1 MARDRLVTVEYKTIH
16 DIAGPL
22 VFVRGVTGV
31 SFGEMVEIESAD
43 SRVRKG
49 QVIELNGDL
58 AVVQVFGTT
67 HGLDVENCKVRFQGE
82 VIRLGVSVGLL
93 GRVLNGLG
101 EPIDG
106 GGKVFPEQEKEVT
119 GAPIN
124 PFTRDNPN
132 DFIQTGVSAIDGLNT
147 LVRGQKLPIFS
158 LAGVPGNELAAQIV
172 KNAKV
177 ISGEEFAIVFGAMGI
192 TRREASFFQQTFAET
207 GALERVVFF
216 MNLAEDPTVERLI
229 TPKCALT
236 MAEFLAFEYDMQVLV
251 ILTDMTNYC
260 EALRE
265 ISAAREEVPG
275 RRGYPGYMYTD
286 LASIY
291 ERAGR
296 IKGRK
301 GSITQVPILTMPD
314 DDITHPIADLT
325 GYITEGQIVLSR
337 ALHRK
342 GVFPPIDVLPCLSRL
357 MNQGI
362 GEGKTRG
369 DHRGVADQLYA
380 YYAEGVDLRRLVA
393 IIGEEALSESDRLFL
408 KFADEF
414 EENFLNQAD
423 ENRDIEDTL
432 EIGWNLL
439 SILPAGDIKRIKAEY
454 IDQYFPTEA
463 AAQERAAADL
473 EESAVEGAL
482 KATPVEEVM
491 DEEEAGE
498 PEAAGSAGSGE
509 RPGA

>member
-1 MARDRLVTVEYKTIH
+1 MIRDRLVQAEYKTIG

-22 VFVRGVTGV
+22 VFVRKVRGVL
-31 SFGEMVEIESAD
+31 FGEMAEIKLAD
-43 SRVRKG
+43 GTVRKG

-58 AVVQVFGTT
+58 AIVQVFGTT
-67 HGLDVENCKVRFQGE
+67 HGMDVRNCTVRFQGE
-82 VIRLGVSVGLL
+82 VIKLGVSVGML
-93 GRVLNGLG
+93 GRILNGLG

-106 GGKVFPEQEKEVT
+106 GGRIFPEQEIEVG

-124 PFTRDNPN
+124 PYTRDNPR
-132 DFIQTGVSAIDGLNT
+132 DFIQTGISAIDGLNT
-147 LVRGQKLPIFS
+147 LVRGQKLPIFGGS
-158 LAGVPGNELAAQIV
+158 GLPGNEVAAQIV
-172 KNAKV
+172 KNATVK
-177 ISGEEFAIVFGAMGI
+177 SGEEFAIVFGAMGI
-192 TRREASFFQQTFAET
+192 TRREASFFQRSFAET
-207 GALERVVFF
+207 GALERVCFF
-216 MNLAEDPTVERLI
+216 MNLAEDPTVERII
-229 TPKCALT
+229 TPRCALT
-236 MAEFLAFEYDMQVLV
+236 TAEFLAFEYDMQVLV

-296 IKGRK
+296 IKGKK

-337 ALHRK
+337 DLHRK
-342 GVFPPIDVLPCLSRL
+342 GVFPPIEVLPCLSRL

-362 GEGKTRG
+362 GDGKTRG

-380 YYAEGVDLRRLVA
+380 FYAEGTDLRRLVA
-393 IIGEEALSESDRLFL
+393 IIGEEALSENDRLYL

-414 EENFLNQAD
+414 EDQFINQSD
-423 ENRDIEDTL
+423 ENRDIEETL

-439 SILPAGDIKRIKAEY
+439 SMLPATELKRLKLEY
-454 IDQYFPTEA
+454 IEQYYPGDA
-463 AAQERAAADL
+463 
-473 EESAVEGAL
+473 
-482 KATPVEEVM
+482 KK
-491 DEEEAGE
+491 E
-498 PEAAGSAGSGE
+498 PDSITQKGV
-509 RPGA
+509 

>member
-1 MARDRLVTVEYKTIH
+1 MARDRLVQAEYRTIH

-22 VFVRGVTGV
+22 VFVRKVSGV
-31 SFGEMVEIESAD
+31 SFGEMVEIEAAD
-43 SRVRKG
+43 GKVRKG

-67 HGLDVENCKVRFQGE
+67 NGLDVRDCKVRFQGE
-82 VIRLGVSVGLL
+82 VIKLGVSVGLL

-106 GGKVFPEQEKEVT
+106 GGQVFPEQELEVG

-124 PFTRDNPN
+124 PYSRDNPN
-132 DFIQTGVSAIDGLNT
+132 DFIQTGISAIDGLNT
-147 LVRGQKLPIFS
+147 LVRGQKLPIFGG
-158 LAGVPGNELAAQIV
+158 AGLPGNEVAAQIV

-177 ISGEEFAIVFGAMGI
+177 KSGEEFAIVFGAMGI
-192 TRREASFFQQTFAET
+192 TRREASFFQYSFAET
-207 GALERVVFF
+207 GALERVCFF
-216 MNLAEDPTVERLI
+216 MNLAEDPTVERII
-229 TPKCALT
+229 TPRCALT

-286 LASIY
+286 LASLY

-296 IKGRK
+296 IKGKK

-337 ALHRK
+337 GLHRK
-342 GVFPPIDVLPCLSRL
+342 GLFPPIDVLPCLSRL

-362 GEGKTRG
+362 GEGKTRA

-380 YYAEGVDLRRLVA
+380 FYAEGVDLRRLVA
-393 IIGEEALSESDRLFL
+393 IIGEEALSENDRLYL

-414 EENFLNQAD
+414 EEQFLNQGD
-423 ENRDIEDTL
+423 ENRDIEETL

-439 SILPAGDIKRIKAEY
+439 SLLPASELKRIKVEY
-454 IDQYFPTEA
+454 IEKYYPGAADGPDDGPAEGESSPEAVAPPEAKAEETETEKAVEA
-463 AAQERAAADL
+463 AE
-473 EESAVEGAL
+473 
-482 KATPVEEVM
+482 
-491 DEEEAGE
+491 
-498 PEAAGSAGSGE
+498 
-509 RPGA
+509 

>member
-1 MARDRLVTVEYKTIH
+1 MARDRLVTAEYKTIH

-22 VFVRGVTGV
+22 VFVRGVRGV
-31 SFGEMVEIESAD
+31 SFGEMVEIESGTGE
-43 SRVRKG
+43 VRKG
-49 QVIELNGDL
+49 QVIELNDDL
-58 AVVQVFGTT
+58 AIVQVFGTT
-67 HGLDVENCKVRFQGE
+67 TGLDVDNSKVRFQGE
-82 VIRLGVSVGLL
+82 VIQLGVSLGML

-106 GGKVFPEQEKEVT
+106 GGRVFPEAELEVG

-124 PFTRDNPN
+124 PYTRDNPN

-158 LAGVPGNELAAQIV
+158 GAGLPGNELAAQIV

-192 TRREASFFQQTFAET
+192 TRREASFFQRSFAET
-207 GALERVVFF
+207 GALERVCFF
-216 MNLAEDPTVERLI
+216 MNLAEDPTVERII
-229 TPKCALT
+229 TPRCALT
-236 MAEFLAFEYDMQVLV
+236 MAEFLAFEHDLQVLV
-251 ILTDMTNYC
+251 LLTDMTNYC

-342 GVFPPIDVLPCLSRL
+342 GIFPPIDVLPCLSRL

-380 YYAEGVDLRRLVA
+380 FYAEGVDLRRLVA
-393 IIGEEALSESDRLFL
+393 IIGEEALSETDRLYL

-414 EENFLNQAD
+414 EEAFLNQGED
-423 ENRDIEDTL
+423 NRDIEETL

-439 SILPAGDIKRIKAEY
+439 SILPSTELKRIKLEY
-454 IDQYFPTEA
+454 VEKFYPGEITEEKA
-463 AAQERAAADL
+463 AVAQDKEATEGVL
-473 EESAVEGAL
+473 EERESQP
-482 KATPVEEVM
+482 KASPE
-491 DEEEAGE
+491 DE
-498 PEAAGSAGSGE
+498 STS
-509 RPGA
+509 

>member
-1 MARDRLVTVEYKTIH
+1 MARDKLVQAEYRTIS

-22 VFVRGVTGV
+22 VFVKKVKGV
-31 SFGEMVEIESAD
+31 SFGEMVEIETVEGL
-43 SRVRKG
+43 VRKG

-58 AVVQVFGTT
+58 AIVQVFGTT
-67 HGLDVENCKVRFQGE
+67 NGLDVRDCKVRFQGE
-82 VIRLGVSVGLL
+82 VIKLGVSAGML

-106 GGKVFPEQEKEVT
+106 GGQVFPEQDLEVG

-132 DFIQTGVSAIDGLNT
+132 DFIQTGICAIDGLNT
-147 LVRGQKLPIFS
+147 LVRGQKLPIFGG
-158 LAGVPGNELAAQIV
+158 AGLPGNEVAAQIV

-192 TRREASFFQQTFAET
+192 TRREASFFQSSFAET
-207 GALERVVFF
+207 GALEKVVFF
-216 MNLAEDPTVERLI
+216 MNLAEDPTVERII
-229 TPKCALT
+229 TPRCALT
-236 MAEFLAFEYDMQVLV
+236 MAEFLAFEHEMQVLV

-296 IKGRK
+296 IKGKK

-337 ALHRK
+337 GLHRK
-342 GVFPPIDVLPCLSRL
+342 GVFPPIEVLPCLSRL

-362 GEGKTRG
+362 GEGKTRA

-380 YYAEGVDLRRLVA
+380 FYAEGVDLRRLVA
-393 IIGEEALSESDRLFL
+393 IIGEEALSETDRLYL

-414 EENFLNQAD
+414 EEQFLNQGD
-423 ENRDIEDTL
+423 ENRDIEETL

-439 SILPAGDIKRIKAEY
+439 SLLPANELKRIKVEY
-454 IDQYFPTEA
+454 IEEYYPGDVEA
-463 AAQERAAADL
+463 SMETS
-473 EESAVEGAL
+473 EESAAEA
-482 KATPVEEVM
+482 EEDAQEAEQVKVAA
-491 DEEEAGE
+491 EEAVTE
-498 PEAAGSAGSGE
+498 
-509 RPGA
+509 

>member
-1 MARDRLVTVEYKTIH
+1 MARDRLVQAEYKTIS

-22 VFVRGVTGV
+22 VFVKKVSGV
-31 SFGEMVEIESAD
+31 SFGEMVEIETANGL
-43 SRVRKG
+43 VRKG

-58 AVVQVFGTT
+58 AIVQIFGTT
-67 HGLDVENCKVRFQGE
+67 NGLDVRDCKVRFQGE
-82 VIRLGVSVGLL
+82 VIKLGVSSSML

-106 GGKVFPEQEKEVT
+106 GGQVFPEQELEVG

-124 PFTRDNPN
+124 PYTRDNPN
-132 DFIQTGVSAIDGLNT
+132 DFIQTGICAIDGLNT
-147 LVRGQKLPIFS
+147 LVRGQKLPIFGG
-158 LAGVPGNELAAQIV
+158 AGLPGNEVAAQIV

-192 TRREASFFQQTFAET
+192 TRREASFFQSAFAET

-216 MNLAEDPTVERLI
+216 MNLAEDPTVERII
-229 TPKCALT
+229 TPRCALT

-337 ALHRK
+337 GLHRK

-380 YYAEGVDLRRLVA
+380 FYAEGVDLRRLVA
-393 IIGEEALSESDRLFL
+393 IIGEEALSETDRLYL
-408 KFADEF
+408 KFSDEF
-414 EENFLNQAD
+414 EEQFLNQGD
-423 ENRDIEDTL
+423 ENRDIEETL

-439 SILPAGDIKRIKAEY
+439 SLLPANELKRIKIEY
-454 IDQYFPTEA
+454 IEEFYPGGVETQAPAKADAETEDA
-463 AAQERAAADL
+463 GQ
-473 EESAVEGAL
+473 
-482 KATPVEEVM
+482 EEVAAEA
-491 DEEEAGE
+491 EEVEVAEA
-498 PEAAGSAGSGE
+498 SAE
-509 RPGA
+509 

>member
-1 MARDRLVTVEYKTIH
+1 MARDRLVQAEYKTIS

-22 VFVRGVTGV
+22 VFVRKVSGV
-31 SFGEMVEIESAD
+31 SFGEMVEIETAEGA
-43 SRVRKG
+43 VRKG

-58 AVVQVFGTT
+58 AVIQIFGTT
-67 HGLDVENCKVRFQGE
+67 NGLDVRDCKIRFQGE
-82 VIRLGVSVGLL
+82 VIKLGVSAGML

-106 GGKVFPEQEKEVT
+106 GGQVFPEQELEVG

-124 PFTRDNPN
+124 PYTRDNPN
-132 DFIQTGVSAIDGLNT
+132 DFIQTGICAIDGLNT
-147 LVRGQKLPIFS
+147 LVRGQKLPIFGG
-158 LAGVPGNELAAQIV
+158 AGLPGNEVAAQIV

-192 TRREASFFQQTFAET
+192 TRREASFFQSSFAET

-216 MNLAEDPTVERLI
+216 MNLAEDPTVERII
-229 TPKCALT
+229 TPRCALT
-236 MAEFLAFEYDMQVLV
+236 MAEFLAFEYEMQVLV

-286 LASIY
+286 LASLY

-296 IKGRK
+296 IKGKK

-337 ALHRK
+337 GLHRK
-342 GVFPPIDVLPCLSRL
+342 GVFPPIEVLPCLSRL

-362 GEGKTRG
+362 GEGKTRA

-380 YYAEGVDLRRLVA
+380 FYAEGVDLRRLVA
-393 IIGEEALSESDRLFL
+393 IIGEEALSENDRLYL

-414 EENFLNQAD
+414 EEQFLNQGD
-423 ENRDIEDTL
+423 ENRDIEETL
-432 EIGWNLL
+432 SIGWNLL
-439 SILPAGDIKRIKAEY
+439 SLLPASELKRIKVEY
-454 IDQYFPTEA
+454 IEQYYPGDVDIAAPEA
-463 AAQERAAADL
+463 
-473 EESAVEGAL
+473 EESAADAEVEVEAVDE
-482 KATPVEEVM
+482 VEEAAE
-491 DEEEAGE
+491 DAGAE
-498 PEAAGSAGSGE
+498 
-509 RPGA
+509 

>member
-1 MARDRLVTVEYKTIH
+1 MGRDRLVQAEYRTIH

-22 VFVRGVTGV
+22 VFVGKVSGV
-31 SFGEMVEIESAD
+31 SFGEMVEIEAAD
-43 SRVRKG
+43 GRVRKG

-58 AVVQVFGTT
+58 AVVQVFGPTQ
-67 HGLDVENCKVRFQGE
+67 GLDVRDCKIRFQGE
-82 VIRLGVSVGLL
+82 VIKLGVSVGLL

-106 GGKVFPEQEKEVT
+106 GGQVFPEAELEVG

-124 PFTRDNPN
+124 PYTRDNPN
-132 DFIQTGVSAIDGLNT
+132 DFIQTGISAIDGLNT
-147 LVRGQKLPIFS
+147 LVRGQKLPIFGG
-158 LAGVPGNELAAQIV
+158 AGLPGNEVAAQIV
-172 KNAKV
+172 KNARV

-192 TRREASFFQQTFAET
+192 TRREASFFQSAFAET
-207 GALERVVFF
+207 GALERVCFF
-216 MNLAEDPTVERLI
+216 MNLAEDPTVERII
-229 TPKCALT
+229 TPRCALT

-286 LASIY
+286 LASLY

-296 IKGRK
+296 IKGKK

-337 ALHRK
+337 GLHRK

-362 GEGKTRG
+362 GEGKTRA

-380 YYAEGVDLRRLVA
+380 FYAEGVDLRRLVA
-393 IIGEEALSESDRLFL
+393 IIGEEALSETDRLYL
-408 KFADEF
+408 KFSDEF
-414 EENFLNQAD
+414 EEQFLNQVD
-423 ENRDIEDTL
+423 ENRDIEETL

-439 SILPAGDIKRIKAEY
+439 SLLPANELKRIKVEY
-454 IDQYFPTEA
+454 IEKYYPGEIKTE
-463 AAQERAAADL
+463 E
-473 EESAVEGAL
+473 
-482 KATPVEEVM
+482 PVEHAEGEEVA
-491 DEEEAGE
+491 DGEVEKAGAAEEPAGE
-498 PEAAGSAGSGE
+498 PAEA
-509 RPGA
+509 

>member
-1 MARDRLVTVEYKTIH
+1 MARDRLVQAEYRTIH

-22 VFVRGVTGV
+22 VFVRGVRGV
-31 SFGEMVEIESAD
+31 SFGEMVEIESGNGE
-43 SRVRKG
+43 VRKG
-49 QVIELNGDL
+49 QVIELNRDL
-58 AVVQVFGTT
+58 AIVQIFGTT
-67 HGLDVENCKVRFQGE
+67 TGLDVDQTKVRFQGE
-82 VIRLGVSVGLL
+82 VITLGVSVGML

-106 GGKVFPEQEKEVT
+106 GGRVFPEAELEVG

-158 LAGVPGNELAAQIV
+158 GAGLPGNELAAQIV

-192 TRREASFFQQTFAET
+192 TRREASFFQRSFAET
-207 GALERVVFF
+207 GALERVCFF
-216 MNLAEDPTVERLI
+216 MNLAEDPTVERII
-229 TPKCALT
+229 TPRCALT
-236 MAEFLAFEYDMQVLV
+236 MAEFLAFEHDLQVLV

-286 LASIY
+286 LASLY

-296 IKGRK
+296 IKGKK

-342 GVFPPIDVLPCLSRL
+342 GIFPPIDVLPCLSRL

-380 YYAEGVDLRRLVA
+380 FYAEGVDLRRLVA
-393 IIGEEALSESDRLFL
+393 IIGEEALSETDRLFL

-414 EENFLNQAD
+414 EEAFQNQGD
-423 ENRDIEDTL
+423 DNRDIEETL

-439 SILPAGDIKRIKAEY
+439 SILPSTELKRIKLEY
-454 IDQYFPTEA
+454 VEKFYPGEITEESA
-463 AAQERAAADL
+463 APAAAADAPEASQDSAEQ
-473 EESAVEGAL
+473 EELDA
-482 KATPVEEVM
+482 PVEAEK
-491 DEEEAGE
+491 
-498 PEAAGSAGSGE
+498 
-509 RPGA
+509 

>member
-1 MARDRLVTVEYKTIH
+1 MARDKLVTAEYKTIH

-22 VFVRGVTGV
+22 VFVREARGV
-31 SFGEMVEIESAD
+31 SFGEMVEIVSGDGES
-43 SRVRKG
+43 RNG
-49 QVIELNGDL
+49 QVIELDGDL

-67 HGLDVENCKVRFQGE
+67 TGLDVDNSKVSFRGE
-82 VIRLGVSVGLL
+82 VIQLGVSLSML

-106 GGKVFPEQEKEVT
+106 GGKVFAEAELEVG

-124 PFTRDNPN
+124 PFSRDNPN
-132 DFIQTGVSAIDGLNT
+132 DFIQTGISAIDGLNT

-158 LAGVPGNELAAQIV
+158 GAGLPGNELAAQIV

-192 TRREASFFQQTFAET
+192 TRREASFFQHSFAET
-207 GALERVVFF
+207 GALERVCFF
-216 MNLAEDPTVERLI
+216 MNLAEDPTVERII
-229 TPKCALT
+229 TPRCALT
-236 MAEFLAFEYDMQVLV
+236 MAEFLAFEHDLQVLV

-296 IKGRK
+296 IKGKR

-342 GVFPPIDVLPCLSRL
+342 GIFPPIDVLPCLSRL

-380 YYAEGVDLRRLVA
+380 FYAEGVDLRRLVA
-393 IIGEEALSESDRLFL
+393 IIGEEALSETDRLYL

-414 EENFLNQAD
+414 EEAFLNQGD
-423 ENRDIEDTL
+423 ENRDIEETL

-439 SILPAGDIKRIKAEY
+439 SLLPSNELKRLKLEY
-454 IDQYFPTEA
+454 IEEYYPGEITREQAASGAGEEA
-463 AAQERAAADL
+463 PEEGQE
-473 EESAVEGAL
+473 E
-482 KATPVEEVM
+482 K
-491 DEEEAGE
+491 EEENAE
-498 PEAAGSAGSGE
+498 DQEEAE
-509 RPGA
+509 EK

>member
-1 MARDRLVTVEYKTIH
+1 MASDRLVTAEYRTIH

-22 VFVRGVTGV
+22 VFVRRVKGV
-31 SFGEMVEIESAD
+31 SYEEMVEVESAD
-43 SRVRKG
+43 GRVRNG
-49 QVIELNGDL
+49 QVIELNDDL

-67 HGLDVENCKVRFQGE
+67 HGLDVKECKVRFQGD
-82 VIRLGVSVGLL
+82 VIKLGVSIGLL

-106 GGKVFPEQEKEVT
+106 GGNVFPEKELEVT
-119 GAPIN
+119 GSPIN
-124 PFTRDNPN
+124 PYMRDNPN

-158 LAGVPGNELAAQIV
+158 GSGLPGNELAAQIV
-172 KNAKV
+172 RQAKV
-177 ISGEEFAIVFGAMGI
+177 IGGEEFAIIFGAMGI
-192 TRREASFFQQTFAET
+192 TRREASFFQHSFSET

-229 TPKCALT
+229 TPRCALT
-236 MAEFLAFEYDMQVLV
+236 MAEFLAFSYDMQVLV

-286 LASIY
+286 LASLY

-296 IKGRK
+296 IKGKK

-337 ALHRK
+337 PLHNK
-342 GVFPPIDVLPCLSRL
+342 GVSPPIDVLPCLSRL

-393 IIGEEALSESDRLFL
+393 IIGEEALSEEDQLYL
-408 KFADEF
+408 KFADQF
-414 EENFLNQAD
+414 EESFLNQAD
-423 ENRDIEDTL
+423 ENRDIEETL

-439 SILPAGDIKRIKAEY
+439 SILPSSVIKRIKPENIEKY
-454 IDQYFPTEA
+454 YPGEVEVPGEETEA
-463 AAQERAAADL
+463 EEVAEEEVEAGADIVEEAEGGEAEEITRDL
-473 EESAVEGAL
+473 E
-482 KATPVEEVM
+482 
-491 DEEEAGE
+491 
-498 PEAAGSAGSGE
+498 
-509 RPGA
+509 

>member
-1 MARDRLVTVEYKTIH
+1 MARDRLVTAEYKTIH

-22 VFVRGVTGV
+22 VFVRGVRGV
-31 SFGEMVEIESAD
+31 SFGEMVEIESGTGE
-43 SRVRKG
+43 VRKG
-49 QVIELNGDL
+49 QVIELNDDL
-58 AVVQVFGTT
+58 AIVQVFGTT
-67 HGLDVENCKVRFQGE
+67 TGLDVDNSKVRFQGE
-82 VIRLGVSVGLL
+82 VIQLGVSLGML

-106 GGKVFPEQEKEVT
+106 GGRVFPEAELEVG

-124 PFTRDNPN
+124 PYTRDNPN

-158 LAGVPGNELAAQIV
+158 GAGLPGNELAAQIV

-192 TRREASFFQQTFAET
+192 TRREASFFQRSFAET
-207 GALERVVFF
+207 GALERVCFF
-216 MNLAEDPTVERLI
+216 MNLAEDPTVERII
-229 TPKCALT
+229 TPRCALT
-236 MAEFLAFEYDMQVLV
+236 MAEFLAFEHDLQVLV

-342 GVFPPIDVLPCLSRL
+342 GIFPPIDVLPCLSRL

-380 YYAEGVDLRRLVA
+380 FYAEGVDLRRLVA
-393 IIGEEALSESDRLFL
+393 IIGEEALSETDRLFL
-408 KFADEF
+408 KFSDEF
-414 EENFLNQAD
+414 EEAFLNQGE
-423 ENRDIEDTL
+423 ENRDIEETL
-432 EIGWNLL
+432 ETGWNLL
-439 SILPAGDIKRIKAEY
+439 SILPSTELKRIKLEYVEKYYPGEITEEKAAVAEEK
-454 IDQYFPTEA
+454 EA
-463 AAQERAAADL
+463 AEGVLQER
-473 EESAVEGAL
+473 ESQPKPTQE
-482 KATPVEEVM
+482 
-491 DEEEAGE
+491 DEPA
-498 PEAAGSAGSGE
+498 S
-509 RPGA
+509 

>member
-1 MARDRLVTVEYKTIH
+1 MARERLVTAEYKTIS

-22 VFVRGVTGV
+22 VFVKGVHGV
-31 SFGEMVEIESAD
+31 SFGEMVEIESGEGE
-43 SRVRKG
+43 SRKG
-49 QVIELNGDL
+49 QVIELSGDM

-67 HGLDVENCKVRFQGE
+67 TGLDVDNSKVRFRGE
-82 VIRLGVSVGLL
+82 VIHLGVSLSML

-106 GGKVFPEQEKEVT
+106 GGRVFPEAELEVG

-124 PFTRDNPN
+124 PYSRDNPN
-132 DFIQTGVSAIDGLNT
+132 DFIQTGISAIDGLNT

-158 LAGVPGNELAAQIV
+158 GAGLPGNELAAQIV

-192 TRREASFFQQTFAET
+192 TRREASFFQHSFAET
-207 GALERVVFF
+207 GALERVCFF
-216 MNLAEDPTVERLI
+216 MNLAEDPTVERII
-229 TPKCALT
+229 TPRCTLT
-236 MAEFLAFEYDMQVLV
+236 MAEFLAFEHDLQVLV

-342 GVFPPIDVLPCLSRL
+342 NIFPPIEVLPCLSRL

-362 GEGKTRG
+362 GDGKTRG

-380 YYAEGVDLRRLVA
+380 FYAEGVDLRRLVA
-393 IIGEEALSESDRLFL
+393 IIGEEALSETDRLYL

-414 EENFLNQAD
+414 EEAFLNQGD
-423 ENRDIEDTL
+423 ENRDIEETL

-439 SILPAGDIKRIKAEY
+439 SLLPSTELKRIKVEY
-454 IDQYFPTEA
+454 IEEYFPGEITRE
-463 AAQERAAADL
+463 QVVSE
-473 EESAVEGAL
+473 AVEEAPPED
-482 KATPVEEVM
+482 K
-491 DEEEAGE
+491 EEEEEEEEDQEGGQE
-498 PEAAGSAGSGE
+498 E
-509 RPGA
+509 

>member
-1 MARDRLVTVEYKTIH
+1 MARDRLVTAEYRTIN

-22 VFVRGVTGV
+22 VFVRGVRGV
-31 SFGEMVEIESAD
+31 SFGEMVEIESGD
-43 SRVRKG
+43 GEVRNG
-49 QVIELNGDL
+49 QVIELNGDR

-67 HGLDVENCKVRFQGE
+67 TGLDVDQTKVRFKGE
-82 VIRLGVSVGLL
+82 VIQLGVSVGML

-106 GGKVFPEQEKEVT
+106 GGKVFPEAELEVG

-124 PFTRDNPN
+124 PYSRDNPN

-158 LAGVPGNELAAQIV
+158 GAGLPGNELAAQIV

-192 TRREASFFQQTFAET
+192 TRREASFFQRSFAET
-207 GALERVVFF
+207 GALERVCFF
-216 MNLAEDPTVERLI
+216 MNLAEDPTVERII
-229 TPKCALT
+229 TPRCALT
-236 MAEFLAFEYDMQVLV
+236 MAEFLAFEHDMQVLV

-296 IKGRK
+296 IKGKK

-342 GVFPPIDVLPCLSRL
+342 GIFPPIDVLPCLSRL

-393 IIGEEALSESDRLFL
+393 IIGEEALSESDRLYL

-414 EENFLNQAD
+414 EEAFLNQGE
-423 ENRDIEDTL
+423 ENRDIEETL
-432 EIGWNLL
+432 ETGWNLL
-439 SILPAGDIKRIKAEY
+439 SILPASEIKRIKLDY
-454 IDQYFPTEA
+454 IEEYFPGE
-463 AAQERAAADL
+463 L
-473 EESAVEGAL
+473 GA
-482 KATPVEEVM
+482 
-491 DEEEAGE
+491 E
-498 PEAAGSAGSGE
+498 PEAAPEAQQAEAKETELNADKTADEAGDKDRE
-509 RPGA
+509 D

>member
-1 MARDRLVTVEYKTIH
+1 MARDRLVTAEYRTIH

-22 VFVRGVTGV
+22 VFVRGVRGV
-31 SFGEMVEIESAD
+31 SFGEMVEIESGD
-43 SRVRKG
+43 GETRKG
-49 QVIELNGDL
+49 QVIELNDDL

-67 HGLDVENCKVRFQGE
+67 TGLDVDQSKVRFQGE
-82 VIRLGVSVGLL
+82 VIHLGVSIGML
-93 GRVLNGLG
+93 GRVLNGIG

-106 GGKVFPEQEKEVT
+106 GGKVFPEDELEVG

-124 PFTRDNPN
+124 PYSRDNPK

-158 LAGVPGNELAAQIV
+158 GAGLPGNELAAQIV

-192 TRREASFFQQTFAET
+192 TRREASFFQRSFAET
-207 GALERVVFF
+207 GALERVCFF
-216 MNLAEDPTVERLI
+216 MNLAEDPTVERII
-229 TPKCALT
+229 TPRCALT
-236 MAEFLAFEYDMQVLV
+236 MAEFLAFEHEMQVLV

-296 IKGRK
+296 IKGKK

-337 ALHRK
+337 GLHRK
-342 GVFPPIDVLPCLSRL
+342 GIFPPIDVLPCLSRL

-362 GEGKTRG
+362 GDGKTRG

-380 YYAEGVDLRRLVA
+380 FYAEGVDLRRLVA
-393 IIGEEALSESDRLFL
+393 IIGEEALSENDRLFL
-408 KFADEF
+408 KFSDEF
-414 EENFLNQAD
+414 EEAFLNQGD
-423 ENRDIEDTL
+423 ENRDIEETL
-432 EIGWNLL
+432 ETGWNLL
-439 SILPAGDIKRIKAEY
+439 SILPSTELKRIKLEYVEQFYPGEVTAEK
-454 IDQYFPTEA
+454 
-463 AAQERAAADL
+463 
-473 EESAVEGAL
+473 AVETDAE
-482 KATPVEEVM
+482 AP
-491 DEEEAGE
+491 EEETGKAE
-498 PEAAGSAGSGE
+498 EETAEAEKAE
-509 RPGA
+509 

>member
-1 MARDRLVTVEYKTIH
+1 MTPPVAEAEKHRSLLSTDYRTLQYVTGPLIFVHNVHNVAYNEMVSIAMPDKSLRSGQVLEIND
-16 DIAGPL
+16 DIA
-22 VFVRGVTGV
+22 
-31 SFGEMVEIESAD
+31 
-43 SRVRKG
+43 
-49 QVIELNGDL
+49 VI
-58 AVVQVFGTT
+58 QVFEGTR
-67 HGLDVENCKVRFQGE
+67 GIDVDKTTVRFLEE
-82 VIRLGVSVGLL
+82 VAKVEVAPELL
-93 GRVLNGLG
+93 GRVLNGTG
-101 EPIDG
+101 KPIDG
-106 GGKVFPEQEKEVT
+106 GAPVIPEKRLDVT
-119 GAPIN
+119 GSPIN
-124 PFTRDNPN
+124 PYRRDQPA
-132 DFIQTGVSAIDGLNT
+132 DFIETGVSAIDGLNT

-158 LAGVPGNELAAQIV
+158 GSGLPANDLAAQIIRQARV
-172 KNAKV
+172 G
-177 ISGEEFAIVFGAMGI
+177 SGEEFAIVFAAMGI

-216 MNLAEDPTVERLI
+216 MNLAEDPTVERII
-229 TPKCALT
+229 TPRSALT
-236 MAEFLAFEYDMQVLV
+236 MAEFLAFDYNMQVLV

-296 IKGRK
+296 IKGK
-301 GSITQVPILTMPD
+301 TGSITQVPMLTMPD

-342 GVFPPIDVLPCLSRL
+342 GIFPPIDVLPCLSRL

-380 YYAEGVDLRRLVA
+380 YYAQGVDLRRLVA
-393 IIGEEALSESDRLFL
+393 IIGEEALSETDRLSL
-408 KFADEF
+408 KFSDEF
-414 EENFLNQAD
+414 EENFLNQRD
-423 ENRDIEDTL
+423 ENRDIEETL

-439 SILPAGDIKRIKAEY
+439 GMLPASEIKRIKLEY
-454 IDQYFPTEA
+454 VEKYYPGEVVREDAQEA
-463 AAQERAAADL
+463 AAKAKAESEEAAS
-473 EESAVEGAL
+473 EVE
-482 KATPVEEVM
+482 VEEPAEVA
-491 DEEEAGE
+491 D
-498 PEAAGSAGSGE
+498 
-509 RPGA
+509 

>member
-1 MARDRLVTVEYKTIH
+1 MARDKLVTAEYKTIH

-22 VFVRGVTGV
+22 VFVRNVKGV
-31 SFGEMVEIESAD
+31 SFGEMVEIESQD
-43 SRVRKG
+43 GKRRNG
-49 QVIELNGDL
+49 QVIELDGDL
-58 AVVQVFGTT
+58 AIVQAFEATT
-67 HGLDVENCKVRFQGE
+67 GLDVENSKVRFKGE
-82 VIRLGVSVGLL
+82 VIKLGVSVGLL

-106 GGKVFPEQEKEVT
+106 GGQVFPEKELEV
-119 GAPIN
+119 GGSPIN
-124 PFTRDNPN
+124 PYTRDNPN

-158 LAGVPGNELAAQIV
+158 GAGLPGNDLAAAIV
-172 KNAKV
+172 RQAKV
-177 ISGEEFAIVFGAMGI
+177 ISGEEFAIVFAAMGI

-216 MNLAEDPTVERLI
+216 MNLAEDPTVERII
-229 TPKCALT
+229 TPRSALT
-236 MAEFLAFEYDMQVLV
+236 MAEFLAFDYNMQVLV

-296 IKGRK
+296 IKGK
-301 GSITQVPILTMPD
+301 TGSITQVPMLTMPD

-342 GVFPPIDVLPCLSRL
+342 GIFPPIDVLPCLSRL

-380 YYAEGVDLRRLVA
+380 YYAQGVDLRRLVA
-393 IIGEEALSESDRLFL
+393 IIGEEALSETDRLSL
-408 KFADEF
+408 KFSDEF
-414 EENFLNQAD
+414 EENFLNQRD
-423 ENRDIEDTL
+423 ENRDIEETL

-439 SILPAGDIKRIKAEY
+439 GMLPASEIKRIKLEY
-454 IDQYFPTEA
+454 VEKYYPGEVVREDAQEA
-463 AAQERAAADL
+463 AAKAKAESEEAAS
-473 EESAVEGAL
+473 EVE
-482 KATPVEEVM
+482 VEEPAEV
-491 DEEEAGE
+491 AV
-498 PEAAGSAGSGE
+498 
-509 RPGA
+509 

>member
-1 MARDRLVTVEYKTIH
+1 MPRDRLVITEYKTIH
-16 DIAGPL
+16 DVSGPL
-22 VFVRGVTGV
+22 VFVEKVRGV
-31 SFGEMVEIESAD
+31 SFGEMVEVESGD
-43 SRVRKG
+43 GRVRNG

-67 HGLDVENCKVRFQGE
+67 RGLDVENSKIRFKGE
-82 VIRLGVSVGLL
+82 VIKLGVSTGLL

-106 GGKVFPEQEKEVT
+106 GGRVFPEKELEVT
-119 GAPIN
+119 GSPIN
-124 PFTRDNPN
+124 PFTRDNPR
-132 DFIQTGVSAIDGLNT
+132 DFIQTGVSALDGLNT

-158 LAGVPGNELAAQIV
+158 GAGLPGNELAAQIV
-172 KNAKV
+172 RQAKV
-177 ISGEEFAIVFGAMGI
+177 LAGEEFAIVFGAMGI
-192 TRREASFFQQTFAET
+192 TRREATFFQNSFAET
-207 GALERVVFF
+207 GALERVSFF
-216 MNLAEDPTVERLI
+216 MNLAEDPTVERII
-229 TPKCALT
+229 TPRCALT
-236 MAEFLAFEYDMQVLV
+236 MAEFLAFDYDMQVLV

-296 IKGRK
+296 IKGRT

-342 GVFPPIDVLPCLSRL
+342 GIKPPIDVLPCLSRL

-380 YYAEGVDLRRLVA
+380 FYAEGVDLRRLVA
-393 IIGEEALSESDRLFL
+393 IIGEEALAENDRLYL

-414 EENFLNQAD
+414 EESFLNQGD
-423 ENRDIEDTL
+423 ENRDIEETL

-439 SILPAGDIKRIKAEY
+439 SMLPSSELKRIKLEY
-454 IDQYFPTEA
+454 IEQYYPGEVRKEVPVLPE
-463 AAQERAAADL
+463 ERPEVEGVL
-473 EESAVEGAL
+473 EE
-482 KATPVEEVM
+482 KPVESGEAEEPVAGAGG
-491 DEEEAGE
+491 EEA
-498 PEAAGSAGSGE
+498 PSQDEA
-509 RPGA
+509 

>member
-1 MARDRLVTVEYKTIH
+1 MARDRLVTAEYRTIH

-22 VFVRGVTGV
+22 VFVRGVRGV
-31 SFGEMVEIESAD
+31 SFGEMVEIESGD
-43 SRVRKG
+43 GETRNG
-49 QVIELNGDL
+49 QVIELNDDL

-67 HGLDVENCKVRFQGE
+67 TGLDVDQTKVRFQGE
-82 VIRLGVSVGLL
+82 VIHLGVSIGML
-93 GRVLNGLG
+93 GRVLNGIG

-106 GGKVFPEQEKEVT
+106 GGKVFPEDELEVG

-124 PFTRDNPN
+124 PYSRDNPK

-158 LAGVPGNELAAQIV
+158 GAGLPGNELAAQIV

-192 TRREASFFQQTFAET
+192 TRREASFFQRSFAET
-207 GALERVVFF
+207 GALERVCFF
-216 MNLAEDPTVERLI
+216 MNLAEDPTVERII
-229 TPKCALT
+229 TPRCALT
-236 MAEFLAFEYDMQVLV
+236 MAEFLAFEHEMQVLV

-296 IKGRK
+296 IKGKK

-337 ALHRK
+337 GLHRK
-342 GVFPPIDVLPCLSRL
+342 GIFPPIDVLPCLSRL

-362 GEGKTRG
+362 GDGKTRG

-380 YYAEGVDLRRLVA
+380 FYAEGVDLRRLVA
-393 IIGEEALSESDRLFL
+393 IIGEEALSENDRLFL
-408 KFADEF
+408 KFSDEF
-414 EENFLNQAD
+414 EEAFLNQGD
-423 ENRDIEDTL
+423 ENRDIEETL
-432 EIGWNLL
+432 ETGWNLL
-439 SILPAGDIKRIKAEY
+439 SILPSTELKRIKLEYVEQFYPGEVTAEK
-454 IDQYFPTEA
+454 
-463 AAQERAAADL
+463 
-473 EESAVEGAL
+473 AVETDAE
-482 KATPVEEVM
+482 AP
-491 DEEEAGE
+491 EEETGKAE
-498 PEAAGSAGSGE
+498 EETAEAEKAE
-509 RPGA
+509 

>member
-1 MARDRLVTVEYKTIH
+1 
-16 DIAGPL
+16 
-22 VFVRGVTGV
+22 V
-31 SFGEMVEIESAD
+31 SIGM
-43 SRVRKG
+43 
-49 QVIELNGDL
+49 
-58 AVVQVFGTT
+58 
-67 HGLDVENCKVRFQGE
+67 
-82 VIRLGVSVGLL
+82 L
-93 GRVLNGLG
+93 GRVLNGIG

-106 GGKVFPEQEKEVT
+106 GGKVFPEDELEVG

-124 PFTRDNPN
+124 PYSRDNPR

-158 LAGVPGNELAAQIV
+158 GAGLPGNELAAQIV

-192 TRREASFFQQTFAET
+192 TRREASFFQRSFAET
-207 GALERVVFF
+207 GALERVCFF
-216 MNLAEDPTVERLI
+216 MNLAEDPTVERII
-229 TPKCALT
+229 TPRCALT
-236 MAEFLAFEYDMQVLV
+236 MAEFLAFEHEMQVLV

-296 IKGRK
+296 IKGKK

-337 ALHRK
+337 GLHRK
-342 GVFPPIDVLPCLSRL
+342 GIFPPIDVLPCLSRL

-362 GEGKTRG
+362 GDGKTRG

-380 YYAEGVDLRRLVA
+380 FYAEGVDLRRLVA
-393 IIGEEALSESDRLFL
+393 IIGEEALSENDRLFL
-408 KFADEF
+408 KFSDEF
-414 EENFLNQAD
+414 EEAFLNQGD
-423 ENRDIEDTL
+423 ENRDIEETL

-439 SILPAGDIKRIKAEY
+439 SILPSTELKRIKLEYVEQFYPGEVTAEK
-454 IDQYFPTEA
+454 
-463 AAQERAAADL
+463 
-473 EESAVEGAL
+473 AVETDAE
-482 KATPVEEVM
+482 AP
-491 DEEEAGE
+491 EEETGKAE
-498 PEAAGSAGSGE
+498 EETAEAEKAE
-509 RPGA
+509 

>member
-1 MARDRLVTVEYKTIH
+1 MPRDRLVTTEYKTIH
-16 DIAGPL
+16 DVSGPL
-22 VFVRGVTGV
+22 VFVEKVSGV
-31 SFGEMVEIESAD
+31 SFGEMVEVESAD
-43 SRVRKG
+43 GRVRNG
-49 QVIELNGDL
+49 QVIELNGDR

-67 HGLDVENCKVRFQGE
+67 RGLDVEFSKVRFRGE
-82 VIRLGVSVGLL
+82 VIKLGVSTGLL

-106 GGKVFPEQEKEVT
+106 GGRVFPEKELEVT
-119 GAPIN
+119 GSPIN
-124 PFTRDNPN
+124 PFMRDNPR
-132 DFIQTGVSAIDGLNT
+132 DYIQTGVSALDGLNT

-158 LAGVPGNELAAQIV
+158 GAGLPGNELAAQIV
-172 KNAKV
+172 RQAKV
-177 ISGEEFAIVFGAMGI
+177 LGGEEFAIVFGAMGI
-192 TRREASFFQQTFAET
+192 TRREATFFQNSFAET

-216 MNLAEDPTVERLI
+216 MNLAEDPTVERII
-229 TPKCALT
+229 TPRCALT
-236 MAEFLAFEYDMQVLV
+236 MAEFLAFDYDMQVLV

-296 IKGRK
+296 IKGRT

-342 GVFPPIDVLPCLSRL
+342 GVMPPIDVLPCLSRL

-380 YYAEGVDLRRLVA
+380 FYAEGVDLRRLVA
-393 IIGEEALSESDRLFL
+393 IIGEEALSENDRLYL
-408 KFADEF
+408 MFADEF
-414 EENFLNQAD
+414 EESFLNQSD
-423 ENRDIEDTL
+423 ENRDIEETL

-439 SILPAGDIKRIKAEY
+439 SMLPSSELKRIKLEY
-454 IDQYFPTEA
+454 IEQYYPGEIRKEVPALPEEA
-463 AAQERAAADL
+463 PM
-473 EESAVEGAL
+473 VEGAL
-482 KATPVEEVM
+482 EERPVEGEEGKEPVGGPSG
-491 DEEEAGE
+491 EEAPAGD
-498 PEAAGSAGSGE
+498 EA
-509 RPGA
+509 

>member
-1 MARDRLVTVEYKTIH
+1 MAEKLVEAEYRTIH

-22 VFVRGVTGV
+22 VFVRKVKDV
-31 SFGEMVEIESAD
+31 SFGEMVEIQSSD
-43 SRVRKG
+43 GVVRNG
-49 QVIELNGDL
+49 QVIELNRDL

-67 HGLDVENCKVRFQGE
+67 HGLDVRNSSVRFKGE
-82 VIRLGVSVGLL
+82 VIKLGVSPGLL

-101 EPIDG
+101 QPIDG
-106 GGKVFPEQEKEVT
+106 GGSVFPEKELEVT
-119 GAPIN
+119 GSPIN
-124 PFTRDNPN
+124 PYMRDNPR
-132 DFIQTGVSAIDGLNT
+132 DYIQTGVSAIDGLNT

-158 LAGVPGNELAAQIV
+158 GAGLPGNELAAQIV
-172 KNAKV
+172 RQAKI
-177 ISGEEFAIVFGAMGI
+177 ISGEEFAIVFAAMGI
-192 TRREASFFQQTFAET
+192 TRREASFFQHAFAES
-207 GALERVVFF
+207 GALERVCFF

-236 MAEFLAFEYDMQVLV
+236 MAEFLAFDYDMQVLV
-251 ILTDMTNYC
+251 LLTDMTNYC

-296 IKGRK
+296 IKGKK

-342 GVFPPIDVLPCLSRL
+342 GVSPPIDVLPCLSRL

-380 YYAEGVDLRRLVA
+380 FYAEGVDLRRLVA
-393 IIGEEALSESDRLFL
+393 IIGEEALSETDRLYL

-414 EENFLNQAD
+414 EESFLNQGD
-423 ENRDIEDTL
+423 ENRDIEETL
-432 EIGWNLL
+432 DIGWNLL
-439 SILPAGDIKRIKAEY
+439 SMLPSSELKRIKVEY
-454 IDQYFPTEA
+454 IEKYYPGEIRAEA
-463 AAQERAAADL
+463 TAA
-473 EESAVEGAL
+473 
-482 KATPVEEVM
+482 P
-491 DEEEAGE
+491 EEAGE
-498 PEAAGSAGSGE
+498 EAEVEDLQTLEAE
-509 RPGA
+509 E